1 MATGTIAASPSI
13 RSSRKK
19 YHTDAFWRPS
29 THMRMDL
36 DSTICALSSGAGRA
50 GIAIIRI
57 SGQSA
62 FEVLAGVF
70 RAARGREPIARR
82 AVLGRFI
89 DPENE
94 ETIDEVLATRFPGP
108 TSFTGEDVVEVSL
121 HGSPVLVSR
130 ALEVMCRQGA
140 RLAQPGEFTLRAF
153 LNGRMDLAQAEAV
166 RDLIEST
173 TSFQARIATQ
183 QRSGALSRKMVPIK
197 RRLVDVIVQL
207 ESAIEFVEE
216 KLQTW
221 SKKEIVRDLSEI
233 EERLRV
239 WVGSYRKGRVVRDG
253 FSLAII
259 GRPNAGKSSLFNVLL
274 EQDRSIVTDA
284 PGTTRDF
291 ITEYASI
298 EGIPVRLLDTAGL
311 RPVDDPAEK
320 EGVQRSYE
328 IIAEADALLL
338 VVDRSMPNGEQDR
351 QLRDRVKDLCGI
363 VVMNKSDLQARWSP
377 ETIRGYAGD
386 WDHVELSAKT
396 GARIPD
402 LRQRIL
408 EKLIGGPAADDGGL
422 LITNLRHCQCLEG
435 AQEALRQGL
444 EALSSGLSE
453 EFVLVDLHRS
463 LQLLGQVTGETDVED
478 LLGEIFSRFCIGK

>member
-1 MATGTIAASPSI
+1 
-13 RSSRKK
+13 
-19 YHTDAFWRPS
+19 
-29 THMRMDL
+29 MDF
-36 DSTICALSSGAGRA
+36 DSTICALSSGTGRA

-62 FEVLAGVF
+62 FEVLARVF
-70 RAARGREPIARR
+70 PAARGREPIARR
-82 AVLGRFI
+82 AVLGRLI

-94 ETIDEVLATRFPGP
+94 ETIDEVLAIRFPGP
-108 TSFTGEDVVEVSL
+108 TSYTGEDVVEVSL

-130 ALEVMCRQGA
+130 VLEVMCRWGA
-140 RLAQPGEFTLRAF
+140 RLAEPGEFTKRAF

-173 TSFQARIATQ
+173 TAFQARIATQ
-183 QRSGALSRKMVPIK
+183 QRSGALSRKMAPIK

-216 KLQTW
+216 KLPVH
-221 SKKEIVRDLSEI
+221 SKQEIFRDLSGI
-233 EERLRV
+233 EDSLRV
-239 WVGSYRKGRVVRDG
+239 WAGSYRKGRVIRDG

-274 EQDRSIVTDA
+274 AQDRSIVTDA

-311 RPVDDPAEK
+311 RPVDDSHSTEK

-338 VVDRSMPNGEQDR
+338 VVDRSMSQVVEDR
-351 QLRDRVKDLCGI
+351 QLRDRVRDLCGI

-377 ETIRGYAGD
+377 ETIRGYAGGWHD
-386 WDHVELSAKT
+386 VELSAKT
-396 GARIPD
+396 GAGISD
-402 LRQRIL
+402 LRERIL

-435 AQEALRQGL
+435 AQEAVRQGL
-444 EALSSGLSE
+444 KALSTGLSE